1 VPGTAASVRRPTAED
16 THLEEAVMVEEA
28 KTKPTDASVDDY
40 IARIEDSQR
49 ADDCRALVKLMTRL
63 TKKKPVMWGPSIVGF
78 DSYHYR
84 YDSGREGDACLMGF
98 SSRKADI
105 AIYVVAGFDGTE
117 RLLGVWAAEGFQAT
131 HGGRQAGGV
140 GVRSREQ
147 SPEASASGRDDVS
160 SIQGRPDG
168 DYAGCM
174 AAIRRRL
181 SARHTSFHSAWTRC
195 SPLRL
200 N

>member
-1 VPGTAASVRRPTAED
+1 
-16 THLEEAVMVEEA
+16 MVEEA

-117 RLLGVWAAEGFQAT
+117 RLLASLGKHKTAKACLYVKRLSDINLEVLESLLAHSAE
-131 HGGRQAGGV
+131 
-140 GVRSREQ
+140 E
-147 SPEASASGRDDVS
+147 
-160 SIQGRPDG
+160 
-168 DYAGCM
+168 
-174 AAIRRRL
+174 IRRRY
-181 SARHTSFHSAWTRC
+181 
-195 SPLRL
+195 P
-200 N
+200 